1 MCGGRVQ
8 IDINNGKNISFRT
21 NLLRLCLIRRTTLSF
36 MVTFYLSLRLT
47 PRNGSTLLKSK
58 DTGTYGHCRTVHRT
72 WSWCSHR

>member
-21 NLLRLCLIRRTTLSF
+21 NLCLIRRTTLSF
-36 MVTFYLSLRLT
+36 MVIFYLSLSLT

-58 DTGTYGHCRTVHRT
+58 DTGTYGRCRTVRRT